1 MSSSTSS
8 NQNPLNKPAPRP
20 GAGGGKPSPAGV
32 PSPAGMPSPAALA
45 KKRAAVK
52 PAAAASAPSA
62 AAAAGAAIKNDPSA
76 WGRIAED
83 GSVYLRNKAG
93 EERVIGQWQAGTAEE
108 GLAHY
113 GKRYVD
119 LATEI
124 NILAARLGTHPQDAA
139 KTRATAE
146 ELKASLP
153 EAAVLG
159 DVEALERELDEII
172 RESGV
177 AGERAKKEKEERRAK
192 AIAAKEAL
200 IAEAEQIAADSTEW
214 KAAGDRLRDILE
226 EWKRIKGVDRRTDD
240 ALWKRFGRARD
251 AFNRRRGAHFAELDR
266 NRASARRTKEEL
278 VEKARALQDST
289 DWGNTARAY
298 RELMDQWK
306 AAGRAPR
313 EIDDKLWAEFRA
325 AQDKFFGARD
335 ALNRERDKEYEANA
349 VAKQALIDEYS
360 PLIDPEKN
368 LDAAKQKL
376 RELQERWETI
386 GYVPRGRVREFE
398 DKIGALE
405 NKVTKAEESQ
415 WRRTDPE
422 AQARAAQFRARVAEF
437 EEQAAAA
444 EAKGKTKQAEKFK
457 AQAEQWRE
465 WAEAAE
471 QALNSR

>member
-8 NQNPLNKPAPRP
+8 NQTPPNKPAPRP
-20 GAGGGKPSPAGV
+20 GMG
-32 PSPAGMPSPAALA
+32 AGMPSPAALA
-45 KKRAAVK
+45 KKRAAGVK
-52 PAAAASAPSA
+52 PVAAATPVASS
-62 AAAAGAAIKNDPSA
+62 GNVIKNDPSA
-76 WGRIAED
+76 WGHIAED

-93 EERVIGQWQAGTAEE
+93 EERVIGQWQAGSVEE

-124 NILAARLGTHPQDAA
+124 SILAARLSTHPQDAA
-139 KTRATAE
+139 KTRASAE
-146 ELKASLP
+146 ELKAGLP

-159 DVEALERELDEII
+159 DVEALSRELDEII

-177 AGERAKKEKEERRAK
+177 AGERAKKEKEERRTK
-192 AIAAKEAL
+192 AIEAKEAL

-349 VAKQALIDEYS
+349 KAKQALIDEFS

-368 LDAAKQKL
+368 LDSAKQKL

-437 EEQAAAA
+437 EAQAAMA
-444 EAKGKTKQAEKFK
+444 EAKGKMKQAEKFK

>member
-8 NQNPLNKPAPRP
+8 NQTPSNKPVPRP
-20 GAGGGKPSPAGV
+20 GTG
-32 PSPAGMPSPAALA
+32 AGMPSPAALA
-45 KKRAAVK
+45 KKRAAGVK
-52 PAAAASAPSA
+52 PVAAATPV
-62 AAAAGAAIKNDPSA
+62 AGSGNVIKNDPSA
-76 WGRIAED
+76 WGHIAED

-93 EERVIGQWQAGTAEE
+93 EERVIGQWQAGSVEE

-124 NILAARLGTHPQDAA
+124 SILAARLSTHPQDAA
-139 KTRATAE
+139 KTRASAE
-146 ELKASLP
+146 ELKAGLP

-159 DVEALERELDEII
+159 DVEALSRELDEII

-192 AIAAKEAL
+192 AIEAKEAL
-200 IAEAEQIAADSTEW
+200 IAEAEKIAADSTEW

-251 AFNRRRGAHFAELDR
+251 GFNRRRGAHFAELDR

-335 ALNRERDKEYEANA
+335 ALNRERDREYEANA
-349 VAKQALIDEYS
+349 KAKQALIDEFS

-368 LDAAKQKL
+368 LDSAKQKL

-437 EEQAAAA
+437 EAQAAMA
-444 EAKGKTKQAEKFK
+444 EAKGKMKQAEKFK